1 MRNSQSPSVYSI
13 YNNSLPFYL
22 DRADISMVAD
32 EVSAFA
38 SGFIPS
44 LLQGNLIFQ
53 FDSSSLSA
61 EKMRHLYFESRNHA
75 KVSGAKTFGFG
86 YPHLIDTFEG
96 ELMVAPLFIW
106 QLHLEPAQTKVDAWV
121 LKFDQE
127 SHLLPNYKVIGY
139 LKEKF
144 DIDLKEKFL
153 SLIADN
159 KVRPEDLRRFCQELA
174 DRFHFETITGEN
186 NLVASPGI
194 DEIGAF
200 TEKGA
205 IHWSGV
211 FGIYPPQ
218 HTNWKASDKK
228 PEDVFVPG
236 AKSIESD
243 AFVFP
248 FLAADP
254 EQVTSVEVINKNS
267 MSVVEG
273 IDALGKTQALLNLL
287 FMALSQGKKCLVV
300 SERAPALKK
309 TQDLLARSGLHQL
322 HFLLTDAL
330 NDKTPLLELLRVA
343 AKGTGNAPP
352 FDQNDF
358 QFKKNK
364 FLREQQRMVEAY
376 QAVKEKVFGDY
387 NWTET
392 VGLFLKNN
400 KVEGKEL
407 LGSHLNSK
415 KFKFD
420 KDEHAALKKGVAS
433 SFPLFQKVK
442 TLKHPLSNLNDKVF
456 QQVTADSG
464 RAYVEEQLDVFTKK
478 SSELLHQYINGI
490 DAYRASLKN
499 HYQNYVNEIEGLFS
513 EVNDKILGYSD
524 KFGAD
529 FKNASIGSFRIPF
542 LFSAKKKKV
551 VGAQNDC
558 AKSYQN
564 LKKAFE
570 ANPYFEFQFGAA
582 KNGMDMP
589 GVSENLKSFREA
601 FVFWKSKLDGN
612 IQEEVNRLNSKTAHP
627 SLGVKEEITQLEY
640 SLDLFLEELNEA
652 GIYQKPFENKML
664 TVPQRQKYLESI
676 IEQLESTQ
684 LNLRDFPIFYQWQ
697 SNWLE
702 MGPLGQKVVKALV
715 KVKPKNWLAAFES
728 WYFNSLLE
736 GRRTDKL
743 ADNPGLVTNYAQAWH
758 GLKPLMLPRILK
770 HWEGQ
775 QAKWTKELRR
785 KNKNKYKLIFE
796 KGGHKKAAALSLHEV
811 LEGGFEAVTSFLPVL
826 FVTPHVALNVV
837 PKGFLFD
844 YVIYEEANRFTVE
857 TATDIAG
864 LGRQAA
870 IFGSNDNYGNE
881 TSLLQYAL
889 ENGVP
894 SVAITNRY
902 EAPVH
907 RSQMAS
913 SDEHAFHFANKYFV
927 DNLEGRFHELEGT
940 NDVEAQHIIRL
951 LNQVKQTPQ
960 RIYPTVGIVAF
971 TIEQRDLISAYLL
984 KLKQQNV
991 VGSEK
996 IRQLERNGMGVYFVE
1011 EIFGQQF
1018 DILILSC
1025 TYGMVNLKGKLT
1037 KKVMFLNNPEG
1048 VSHMHML
1055 INKPVQQLHLVH
1067 SFPEKQVEAFK
1078 GKKWE
1083 EGTWLLAHF
1092 ITLAEA
1098 TANGNEAQAKACM
1111 EAIGKNTPR
1120 AAGKF
1125 VLANEIA
1132 DALTAYVDPNRLVVN
1147 TRRGDIL
1154 LPLLVKPANV
1164 SQPETVVHPD
1174 GFFADTEYTSGI
1186 WEQYHRNNLQ
1196 QTKVNYLPVWSVNW
1210 LENPSLEARKLAG
1223 QIIRFDGQF
1232 KDGGLSEKE
1241 KEINEK

>member
-1 MRNSQSPSVYSI
+1 MRNSQSPSIYSI
-13 YNNSLPFYL
+13 YNNALPFYL
-22 DRADISMVAD
+22 DRADISVVAD
-32 EVSAFA
+32 EGSSFA
-38 SGFIPS
+38 TGFISS

-61 EKMRHLYFESRNHA
+61 EKMRHLYFESRNLA

-86 YPHLIDTFEG
+86 YPHLIDTFAG

-106 QLHLEPAQTKVDAWV
+106 HLHLEPAQTKVDAWV
-121 LKFDQE
+121 LKFDQK
-127 SHLLPNYKVIGY
+127 SHLLPNYKVIHY
-139 LKEKF
+139 LKEKY
-144 DIDLKEKFL
+144 DIDLKKEFL
-153 SLIADN
+153 SLFTNN
-159 KVRPEDLRRFCQELA
+159 KVKPDDLHRFCQDLA
-174 DRFHFETITGEN
+174 DRFHFETITEEDY
-186 NLVASPGI
+186 LTPSPGI

-218 HTNWKASDKK
+218 HTNWKAGDKK

-236 AKSIESD
+236 AKGMQSD

-254 EQVTSVEVINKNS
+254 EQVTAVEVINKNS

-273 IDALGKTQALLNLL
+273 IDALGKTQTLLNLL
-287 FMALSQGKKCLVV
+287 FTALSQGKKCLVV
-300 SERAPALKK
+300 SERAAALKK
-309 TQDLLARSGLHQL
+309 TQDLLARSGLHRL

-330 NDKTPLLELLRVA
+330 NDKTSLLELLRVA
-343 AKGTGNAPP
+343 AKGMGNALS

-364 FLREQQRMVEAY
+364 FLREKQRMDEAY

-400 KVEGKEL
+400 KMEGKEM
-407 LGSHLNSK
+407 LGSHLNNK
-415 KFKFD
+415 KFQFD
-420 KDEHAALKKGVAS
+420 EEEHAALKKGVAS

-464 RAYVEEQLDVFTKK
+464 RSYVEEQLHVFTKK
-478 SSELLHQYINGI
+478 SGKLLHRYINGI

-499 HYQNYVNEIEGLFS
+499 LYQNYINEIEDRFS
-513 EVNDKILGYSD
+513 EVNDKVLGYSD
-524 KFGAD
+524 KFGSD
-529 FKNASIGSFRIPF
+529 FKDASIGSFRIPF

-551 VGAQNDC
+551 VSAQNDC
-558 AKSYQN
+558 AKSYQK
-564 LKKAFE
+564 LRKAFE
-570 ANPYFEFQFGAA
+570 ANPYFEFQFNAA
-582 KNGMDMP
+582 KNGMDIP
-589 GVSENLKSFREA
+589 EVTEGLKSFQEA

-612 IQEEVNRLNSKTAHP
+612 IQEEVIRLNSKTAHP
-627 SLGVKEEITQLEY
+627 SLGIKEGITQLEY

-652 GIYQKPFENKML
+652 GIYQKPLENKTL

-684 LNLRDFPIFYQWQ
+684 LNLRDFPLFYQWQ
-697 SNWLE
+697 ANWLE

-736 GRRTDKL
+736 GKKTNKL
-743 ADNPGLVTNYAQAWH
+743 ADSPDLVANYARAWH
-758 GLKPLMLPRILK
+758 DLKPLLLTQILN

-775 QAKWTKELRR
+775 QTKNAKELRR
-785 KNKNKYKLIFE
+785 KNKQKYKLIFE
-796 KGGHKKAAALSLHEV
+796 KGGHKKAADVSLDEV
-811 LEGGFEAVTSFLPVL
+811 LKEGFGAVTSFLPVL

-837 PKGFLFD
+837 PKGFQFD

-857 TATDIAG
+857 TATDIAC
-864 LGRQAA
+864 LGKQAV

-881 TSLLQYAL
+881 TSLLQYAM
-889 ENGVP
+889 ENDVP

-907 RSQMAS
+907 LSPMAGNR
-913 SDEHAFHFANKYFV
+913 ERTFYFANQYFV

-960 RIYPTVGIVAF
+960 RVFPTVGIVAF

-1018 DILILSC
+1018 DILIVSC
-1025 TYGMVNLKGKLT
+1025 TYGMVNLKGKMT
-1037 KKVMFLNNPEG
+1037 KKTMFLNNPEG

-1055 INKPVQQLHLVH
+1055 INKPVQQLHLIH
-1067 SFPEKQVEAFK
+1067 SFPAEQIESFK

-1083 EGTWLLAHF
+1083 VGTWLLAHF

-1098 TANGNEAQAKACM
+1098 TNNGNEAQAKTSL

-1120 AAGKF
+1120 TPEHF
-1125 VLANEIA
+1125 ILANEIA
-1132 DALTAYVDPNRLVVN
+1132 AALKAYIEPDRLVVN
-1147 TRRGDIL
+1147 TRRGEVL
-1154 LPLLVKPANV
+1154 LPLLIKPAHV
-1164 SQPETVVHPD
+1164 SQPEIIVDPD
-1174 GFFADTEYTSGI
+1174 GFFADTEFTSGV
-1186 WEQYHRNNLQ
+1186 WEQQHRNNFQ
-1196 QTKVNYLPVWSVNW
+1196 QPGVNYLPVWSVNW
-1210 LENPSLEARKLAG
+1210 LENPSLEARKLAS
-1223 QIIRFDGQF
+1223 QVIRFDSQF
-1232 KDGGLSEKE
+1232 KGDESSKKGKIESEK
-1241 KEINEK
+1241 